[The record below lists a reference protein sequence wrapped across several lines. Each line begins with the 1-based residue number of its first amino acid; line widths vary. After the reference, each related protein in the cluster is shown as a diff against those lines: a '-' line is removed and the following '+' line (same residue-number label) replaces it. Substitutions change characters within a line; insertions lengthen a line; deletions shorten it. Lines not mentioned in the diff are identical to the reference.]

1 MINVACECG
10 SSFRVSDE
18 FAGKGGKCPNCKA
31 LIRIGT
37 PNGEATPTPHH
48 AEQKSEGIKSRNSAR
63 CGQCG
68 APIPSLT
75 YNCPFCGVNIQKS
88 VEGNVVQ
95 PEPVGL
101 ACANQG
107 AVESIISGAGKFME
121 SLDLVGKLRR
131 EASQVPDS
139 PGELVTFFSKH
150 IGGVSELHYG
160 PIHRQACEAALTKLR
175 VFSSNDSKLANV
187 VADLQRQF
195 ELKPKAV
202 SLFMVAGIAGAVG
215 FGGLILILAFTF
227 FMLRQESS
235 VRADINVLI
244 NQGKFS
250 EARMRAEEI
259 SGTYPKKSVL
269 DTIDKAETTALRK

>member
-18 FAGKGGKCPNCKA
+18 LAGKRGKCPNCKA

-37 PNGEATPTPHH
+37 PNGETAPAPKH
-48 AEQKSEGIKSRNSAR
+48 AEQKSEESKSRNSAR

-75 YNCPFCGVNIQKS
+75 YSCPFCGGNVQKS
-88 VEGNVVQ
+88 VEAKAVQ
-95 PEPVGL
+95 LEPVGL
-101 ACANQG
+101 AYANQG
-107 AVESIISGAGKFME
+107 KVESMISGAGKFME
-121 SLDLVGKLRR
+121 ALDPLGKLRR

-175 VFSSNDSKLANV
+175 VFSLNDSRLANV
-187 VADLQRQF
+187 VADLQRQL

-202 SLFMVAGIAGAVG
+202 SPFMLAGIIGAVC
-215 FGGLILILAFTF
+215 FGGLILMMVLAF

-235 VRADINVLI
+235 VRGDINVLI
-244 NQGKFS
+244 NEGKFT

-259 SGTYPKKSVL
+259 SGTQPKKSVL
-269 DTIDKAETTALRK
+269 DTIDKAEAAARQK